1 MWGKGKK
8 MMKVTITNE
17 SFKWVEKATAIIKIF
32 LEQNVNINNNNKGKQ
47 IKKNSNSLSHSK

>member
-1 MWGKGKK
+1 

-47 IKKNSNSLSHSK
+47 IKKNSNSPSHSK